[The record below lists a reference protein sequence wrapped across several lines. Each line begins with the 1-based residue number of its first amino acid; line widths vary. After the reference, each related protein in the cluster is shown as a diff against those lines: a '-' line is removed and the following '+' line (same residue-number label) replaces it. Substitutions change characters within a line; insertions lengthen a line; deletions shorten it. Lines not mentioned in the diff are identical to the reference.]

1 MKLFVSRPDHA
12 LEWAREGDGTP
23 TAPRRAVGGR
33 PGRPAD
39 LYEWMLPLAGLVYLA
54 DFLSLIHLWP
64 PLQYLLAG
72 IVLGGTIGKSVVVW
86 RERGGRELP
95 PHQVR
100 HLELVW
106 VAVGSSVMGFAVLVQ
121 LAIS

>member
-1 MKLFVSRPDHA
+1 
-12 LEWAREGDGTP
+12 
-23 TAPRRAVGGR
+23 
-33 PGRPAD
+33 
-39 LYEWMLPLAGLVYLA
+39 MLPLAGLVFLA

-100 HLELVW
+100 HVELAW
-106 VAVGSSVMGFAVLVQ
+106 VAAGGAAMALAVLAQ
-121 LAIS
+121 LALA